1 MYSQQHLFILIDY
14 TQQRKAVASL
24 PELNTSRLEE
34 GEGRK
39 SSGGR
44 ALTYPNASLS
54 KAHSF
59 SKNIGASMHCIA
71 QA

>member
-1 MYSQQHLFILIDY
+1 MDY
-14 TQQRKAVASL
+14 TQQRKAIASL
-24 PELNTSRLEE
+24 PQPNTSRLKE
-34 GEGRK
+34 GLGRK